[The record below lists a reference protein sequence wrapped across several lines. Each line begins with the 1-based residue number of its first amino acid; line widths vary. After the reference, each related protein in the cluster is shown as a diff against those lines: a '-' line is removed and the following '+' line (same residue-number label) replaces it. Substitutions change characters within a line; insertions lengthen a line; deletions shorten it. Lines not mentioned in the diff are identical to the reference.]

1 MPNFLTTKEAAA
13 AANCSELTIKR
24 AIQSGQLRAY
34 RPGRGYS
41 IGPVDLEN
49 YVRSKRVKPAK
60 QKVAN

>member
-41 IGPVDLEN
+41 IDPVDLEN
-49 YVRSKRVKPAK
+49 YVWYQYGALIRFSIW
-60 QKVAN
+60 